1 MRIFLKDGTMIKVKG
16 IDHGNNVSFTE
27 QGCIFLTGIDTV
39 RAVFPRESVNF
50 IDFENDEETGLVMEI
65 FPPIK

>member
-16 IDHGNNVSFTE
+16 TDHRNNVNFTE
-27 QGCIFLTGIDTV
+27 QGCIFLKGTDAV

-50 IDFENDEETGLVMEI
+50 IDFENDEATDLKMEI
-65 FPPIK
+65 FPAIK

>member
-16 IDHGNNVSFTE
+16 TDHRNNVSFTE
-27 QGCIFLTGIDTV
+27 HGCIFITGTDAA

-50 IDFENDEETGLVMEI
+50 IDFENNEETGLVMEI
-65 FPPIK
+65 FTLIK